1 MAQASSSEVLHV
13 AGARDTQGAVATIPG
28 LQISHDEAF
37 KKIRALNLLKG
48 SIHVVPLRTWLLE
61 RKGIN
66 ESNLEERDYEALEH
80 FLTKFVELCRKK
92 WGQASKTT
100 INFEKKFSSWL
111 TQDIV
116 LPQFGCKKRKSGR
129 PSLEFDQLGP
139 RAKDNATIDLRKK
152 NSSSKLLHATKITL
166 RKEGQHHLVYLLNEA
181 IKTPERALKLFRL
194 IDVAASMTKAPR
206 RPLPPMMKLWP
217 FKALAHLLLSNW
229 TRQSYE
235 DTRQISKSH
244 GADIWPPYAYVQDE
258 KKKCH
263 PPNISYG
270 ETKVSVSLVD
280 RVIAN
285 DQRLVEVNKE
295 KINHLLDN
303 LPVGGTLKLK
313 SEGKV
318 GFDGSTGHSI
328 YNQAYTPGNKNASDA
343 SLLATCFAPL
353 LYETEDRDSIFLN
366 PAPQSSSFCQPLT
379 LEYKKEDVAASKSIN
394 DKLDMEIAELK
405 QPHRMEVETSSGIRF
420 VEVKHKI
427 HKTMLDC
434 KAKNAICDNK
444 SAMTCFLCKAT
455 PKQMNNLK
463 KVKSL
468 KTIRKYLKYSG
479 ICNLHAWLRCFDAIN
494 KLSDRLDIKKWKAK
508 ALKIAAR
515 RQKRI
520 ERYWLELGL
529 VVDQPRAGGAGNS
542 NTGNTARRA
551 FENSEVLA
559 DITGVNATLIYRLH
573 VLCCVINCDH
583 TINKMALKRYG
594 EETARL
600 WVLLY
605 GWCYMPV
612 TVHQLC
618 FHAWESLRLTRLPL
632 SFLSEQTL
640 ESTNKLFKQDRLHHS
655 RKTSR
660 LDSIM
665 DQFHRQCER
674 SDLMVALEMH
684 ERRKKCAKVE
694 LPEDA
699 LNLLVGDYEDNRDDD
714 NDTLE
719 EIEEEE
725 VFIDDV

>member
-1 MAQASSSEVLHV
+1 M
-13 AGARDTQGAVATIPG
+13 
-28 LQISHDEAF
+28 
-37 KKIRALNLLKG
+37 
-48 SIHVVPLRTWLLE
+48 
-61 RKGIN
+61 
-66 ESNLEERDYEALEH
+66 
-80 FLTKFVELCRKK
+80 
-92 WGQASKTT
+92 
-100 INFEKKFSSWL
+100 
-111 TQDIV
+111 
-116 LPQFGCKKRKSGR
+116 
-129 PSLEFDQLGP
+129 
-139 RAKDNATIDLRKK
+139 RKK
-152 NSSSKLLHATKITL
+152 NTTSKLLHATKIAL
-166 RKEGQHHLVYLLNEA
+166 RKEGKHHLVFLLNEA

-194 IDVAASMTKAPR
+194 IDIAASMKKAPR
-206 RPLPPMMKLWP
+206 RNVPPVTKLWP

-235 DTRQISKSH
+235 DTRRISKSH
-244 GADIWPPYAYVQDE
+244 GADIWPSYVLVQQE
-258 KKKCH
+258 KRKCH
-263 PPNISYG
+263 PPNISYA
-270 ETKVSVSLVD
+270 ETKVSVTLVD
-280 RVIAN
+280 RVMAN

-295 KINHLLDN
+295 KINHLLEK
-303 LPVGGTLKLK
+303 LPVRGTLKLK

-328 YNQAYTPGNKNASDA
+328 FNQAYTPGNKNASDA
-343 SLLATCFAPL
+343 SLLATCYAPL
-353 LYETEDRDSIFLN
+353 LYETEERDPIFLN

-394 DKLDMEIAELK
+394 DKLDEEIVELD

-427 HKTMLDC
+427 HKTMMDV

-455 PKQMNNLK
+455 PKQMNNIK
-463 KVKSL
+463 KI
-468 KTIRKYLKYSG
+468 KTLRTLRKYLKFSG

-494 KLSDRLDIKKWKAK
+494 NLSDRLDIKKWRAK
-508 ALKIAAR
+508 AVLIAKR

-520 ERYWLELGL
+520 ERYWLEFGL

-551 FENSEVLA
+551 FQNEQLLA
-559 DITGVNATLIYRLH
+559 DITGVNVNLIHRLH
-573 VLCCVINCDH
+573 VLCCIINCNH

-618 FHAWESLRLTRLPL
+618 FHAWESLRLTHLPL

-640 ESTNKLFKQDRLHHS
+640 ESTNKLFKQDRLHHA

-660 LDSIM
+660 LDTIK

-684 ERRKKCAKVE
+684 ERRKKSAKVE

-699 LNLLVGDYEDNRDDD
+699 LDLLDGDYEDDRDDD
-714 NDTLE
+714 VEALE
-719 EIEEEE
+719 EEEEE
-725 VFIDDV
+725 VLIDDV